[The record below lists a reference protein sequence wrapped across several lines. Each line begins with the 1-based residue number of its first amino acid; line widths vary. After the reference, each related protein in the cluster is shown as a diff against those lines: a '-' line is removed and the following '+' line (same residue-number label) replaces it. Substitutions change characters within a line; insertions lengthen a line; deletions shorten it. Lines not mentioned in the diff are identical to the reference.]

1 MNGRFL
7 ILFFVFSFTTNAQ
20 SVHVDY
26 LKGKLPALKG
36 KEKVDCLNDL
46 AYEYIYKHIHSDS
59 AWKYS
64 CLAYDESHAIN
75 YKSGKGVALTR
86 KALTT
91 GRLLG
96 FIDRM
101 QMYCLSAIKEL
112 EEVKDFVNLS
122 YAYGVYAH
130 ALMAQGK
137 SAEANTIITKELI
150 AAESSGDIQ
159 SKGWALFNNGFFYAK
174 KGKYWKAFESLI
186 ESQRIGKEL
195 KDSFLTA
202 VSIAFIARSYNHFG
216 DPEKAIEHYLHALQF
231 ANTAYFLIWAH
242 LEDLGFAYH
251 QLNQFDSAVYYQQKH
266 KYNIDSLTTDE
277 AVRKKFKAYLLPD
290 FESDLDI
297 SNMQYD
303 KVIVRLKT
311 AVINYRENND
321 ILSLMYSLLA
331 LSKAYEGKRQFDSAM
346 PNLHEL
352 INLAGNTGN
361 NYFKREGYSLLYTTY
376 EKIGNT
382 DSAYFYYRQYVGVRD
397 EINSEKFAL
406 RTALYAAAS
415 EADKKMQVLNNEK
428 EISEQLLV
436 LKNKELE
443 KQSQL
448 RNFLILGVFIL
459 FLIAALIVRNIV
471 LKRRNERL
479 EYEQKQ
485 TSLRK
490 KALELEM
497 QALRAQMN
505 PHFIFN
511 CLSAIDNLVQ
521 TQQSDIATTYLAR
534 FAKLIRAVL
543 ESSKNNLVPFQ
554 KDFEAMQLYLELEQ
568 FRCNYKFNYKVDI
581 DNQLLNGDY
590 KVPPLIIQP
599 FIENA
604 IHHGLLNKT
613 GSDRELQVSAFLRG
627 EYIEYSITDN
637 GIGRKRAAIIKEM
650 NRPEHQSYGIGIT
663 TERINLHNKTTFAE
677 DVHIADLEEEGFAS
691 GTKATV
697 RIFRES

>member
-1 MNGRFL
+1 MKGKLL
-7 ILFFVFSFTTNAQ
+7 ILFVLFSFSAFTQSYRIDSLKKILPTLIEKSKADCFNA
-20 SVHVDY
+20 
-26 LKGKLPALKG
+26 
-36 KEKVDCLNDL
+36 L
-46 AYEYIYKHIHSDS
+46 AYEYIYKTIHSDS

-64 CLAYDESHAIN
+64 TLAYHESSAIN

-86 KALTT
+86 KALTI

-96 FIDRM
+96 FLEKM
-101 QMYCLSAIKEL
+101 ETYCLQAISEL
-112 EEVKDFVNLS
+112 ENTNDKVNLS
-122 YAYGVYAH
+122 YAYS
-130 ALMAQGK
+130 ALVHSLIAQGK
-137 SAEANTIITKELI
+137 SGEAESIITKVLKT
-150 AAESSGDIQ
+150 AESSGDKQ
-159 SKGWALFNNGFFYAK
+159 CKGWALFIKGFYYVK
-174 KGKYWKAFESLI
+174 KGQYWNGFESLI
-186 ESQRIGKEL
+186 ESQRIGKQI
-195 KDSFLTA
+195 KDSFLTSLS
-202 VSIAFIARSYNHFG
+202 VAFLARSYNNSG
-216 DPEKAIEHYLHALQF
+216 DPEKAVEYYLEALKYS
-231 ANTAYFLIWAH
+231 NTAYFLIWAH
-242 LEDLGFAYH
+242 IEDLGFAYY
-251 QLNQFDSAVYYQQKH
+251 QLNKFDSALYYQQKH
-266 KYNIDSLTTDE
+266 KYNIDSLTSDL
-277 AVRKKFKAYLLPD
+277 AVRTKFKAYLLPD
-290 FESDLDI
+290 FVTDVELSK
-297 SNMQYD
+297 MQYD
-303 KVIVRLKT
+303 KVIARLKPGLQ
-311 AVINYRENND
+311 AYRQNHD

-331 LSKAYEGKRQFDSAM
+331 IGKAYEGKKQFKTAI
-346 PNLHEL
+346 PALHEL
-352 INLAGNTGN
+352 IYLSNKTDN
-361 NYFKREGYSLLYTTY
+361 NYFRREAYRLLFSMF
-376 EKIGNT
+376 EKDKNI
-382 DSAYFYYRQYVGVRD
+382 DSAYYYYGKFIDVRD
-397 EINSEKFAL
+397 EIDAQKFAI

-415 EADKKMQVLNNEK
+415 EADKKYQVLNKEK
-428 EISEQLLV
+428 EIGDQLLAM
-436 LKNKELE
+436 KGKELE

-448 RNFLILGVFIL
+448 KNFLILGVFIL
-459 FLIAALIVRNIV
+459 SLIAVLIVRNII
-471 LKRRNERL
+471 LKRKNEKL
-479 EYEQKQ
+479 EHEQKQ
-485 TSLRK
+485 ASLRK

-581 DNQLLNGDY
+581 DHRLMNGDY

-650 NRPEHQSYGIGIT
+650 NKPEHISYGIGIT

-677 DVHIADLEEEGFAS
+677 DVHIADLEDEGLAS

-697 RIFRES
+697 RISRES